1 MAISTRAFSWKEK
14 EMPRAADYSIVAD
27 RRARA
32 WLEGDQVMRRPG
44 TRPSPVG
51 TMGLTP
57 RELEVLRHVA
67 EGRTN
72 AQIAAN
78 LYITEKTAD
87 AHVSN
92 ILRKL
97 GAARRTEAVAIAHRL
112 GYIDGF

>member
-1 MAISTRAFSWKEK
+1 
-14 EMPRAADYSIVAD
+14 
-27 RRARA
+27 
-32 WLEGDQVMRRPG
+32 
-44 TRPSPVG
+44 
-51 TMGLTP
+51 
-57 RELEVLRHVA
+57 VLRHVA

-72 AQIAAN
+72 AQMAAN

>member
-1 MAISTRAFSWKEK
+1 
-14 EMPRAADYSIVAD
+14 MPRAADNSIVAD
-27 RRARA
+27 RRARPR
-32 WLEGDQVMRRPG
+32 LDGDEVMRPPA
-44 TRPSPVG
+44 TRPSSVG

-57 RELEVLRHVA
+57 RELEVLQHVA

-72 AQIAAN
+72 VQIAVN
-78 LYITEKTAD
+78 LFITEKTAD

-112 GYIDGF
+112 GFIDGF

>member
-1 MAISTRAFSWKEK
+1 
-14 EMPRAADYSIVAD
+14 MPRAADYSIAAD
-27 RRARA
+27 RRDRP
-32 WLEGDQVMRRPG
+32 WLDGDQDMRRPA
-44 TRPSPVG
+44 TRPLSVG

-57 RELEVLRHVA
+57 RELEVLGHVA

-78 LYITEKTAD
+78 LFITEKTAD

-97 GAARRTEAVAIAHRL
+97 GAARRTEAVAIAYRL
-112 GYIDGF
+112 GFIDGF

>member
-1 MAISTRAFSWKEK
+1 
-14 EMPRAADYSIVAD
+14 MPRAADSPTVAD
-27 RRARA
+27 RRARP
-32 WLEGDQVMRRPG
+32 WLEGDQVIRRPATG
-44 TRPSPVG
+44 PSSVG